1 MTQET
6 TTPPVPCPKCQE
18 DMRPLIARTTIWQ
31 EDRLFVVEDVPAQ
44 FCDRCM
50 EQYYSDRTA
59 SAIKKLSE
67 ERFPKS
73 KAVRKIVVPVFSLAE
88 SVPSTNGAGD

>member
-1 MTQET
+1 MTSET
-6 TTPPVPCPKCQE
+6 IQPPVPCPKCQE
-18 DMRPLIARTTIWQ
+18 NMRSLMARTTIWQ

-44 FCDRCM
+44 FCDTCM

-59 SAIKKLSE
+59 ESIKMLSE
-67 ERFPKS
+67 EGFPKS

-88 SVPSTNGAGD
+88 SVSSTNGASD

>member
-18 DMRPLIARTTIWQ
+18 DMRSLLARTTIWQ

-59 SAIKKLSE
+59 DAIKRLSE
-67 ERFPKS
+67 EGFPVA
-73 KAVRKIVVPVFSLAE
+73 KATREILVPVFSLSE
-88 SVPSTNGAGD
+88 SVPSIKGAGD